1 MSELVWRDGKKK
13 KQYFTHYYAFD
24 KVFNPQD
31 LKHLAVLLNRQPWQ
45 CLISS
50 RPEHQ
55 WVRFGLEDF
64 ELFKVS

>member
-1 MSELVWRDGKKK
+1 MEDVSNLSELVWRDHKREKH
-13 KQYFTHYYAFD
+13 YFTHYYAFD

-31 LKHLAVLLNRQPWQ
+31 LKHLAALLNRQPWQ

-55 WVRFGLEDF
+55 W
-64 ELFKVS
+64 